1 MGSLAGAATSYKIT
15 EVYKGELFYNIIVYS
30 SIAKIRLTV
39 RYIYQ
44 AVTKVGYS
52 DPVIFQGQIIA

>member
-1 MGSLAGAATSYKIT
+1 MYKSL
-15 EVYKGELFYNIIVYS
+15 
-30 SIAKIRLTV
+30 IAKICLTV

-52 DPVIFQGQIIA
+52 DPVIF